1 MMKCTTTNG
10 ILMPCDFIT
19 INVEQMRSPYPLT
32 HLEKIR
38 TKNMFSCQFLVNEHI
53 ILSQKENGQQGQQ
66 MSKCEVQVA
75 SIYQCKAVFGI

>member
-38 TKNMFSCQFLVNEHI
+38 TKKHEIMRDF
-53 ILSQKENGQQGQQ
+53 
-66 MSKCEVQVA
+66 
-75 SIYQCKAVFGI
+75 